1 MSKEARK
8 RSIRRYPRTA
18 RDVSPFAGDE
28 TADANLGPP
37 YSVETGSSFPSSAD

>member
-8 RSIRRYPRTA
+8 RSIRLYLGRRA
-18 RDVSPFAGDE
+18 RLPFLPGEE